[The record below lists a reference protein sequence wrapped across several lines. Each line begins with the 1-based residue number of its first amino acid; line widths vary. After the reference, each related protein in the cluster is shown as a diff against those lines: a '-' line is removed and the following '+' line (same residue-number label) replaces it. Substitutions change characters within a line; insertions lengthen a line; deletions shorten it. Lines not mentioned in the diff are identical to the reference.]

1 MTRAIGIGL
10 VSASLLN
17 HAGDSHVRNA
27 WGKSCSRYGCG
38 RGIGCCSAQL
48 FAREGAHLAVADIS
62 TAGAEETAELIVS
75 AGGKAVAIGADVSKA
90 ADVSA
95 MMATTLKAYG
105 RLDCAFNNAGI
116 NGSLAGV
123 GGKLTAEWTEE
134 AFDRLVRVNL
144 KGTWLCMRAEL
155 EQMVQQGSGSIVN
168 TASLAGLTGFR
179 TTAGYAA
186 SKHGVVGLTKTAAI
200 EYAPTV
206 RVNCVCPGWI
216 ATDMIA
222 GAIEQ
227 RGDAILTRVASKRFG
242 EPEDIGEMVCWL
254 LSDRARYAVG
264 GAFIVDGGQMAS

>member
-1 MTRAIGIGL
+1 MAGLLDGKSALITGGGGGIGRATAL
-10 VSASLLN
+10 A
-17 HAGDSHVRNA
+17 
-27 WGKSCSRYGCG
+27 
-38 RGIGCCSAQL
+38 
-48 FAREGAHLAVADIS
+48 FAREGARVAV
-62 TAGAEETAELIVS
+62 
-75 AGGKAVAIGADVSKA
+75 

-95 MMATTLKAYG
+95 EAAGETVAQVNAAGGQAISLSGDVTRDADVRAMIEGVVGAYG

-116 NGSLAGV
+116 NGTLAGV

-134 AFDRLVRVNL
+134 AFDRLVQVNL

-186 SKHGVVGLTKTAAI
+186 SKHGVVGLTETAAI

-222 GAIEQ
+222 SAIEQ

-254 LSDRARYAVG
+254 LSDRASYAVG

>member
-1 MTRAIGIGL
+1 MLEGKVVL
-10 VSASLLN
+10 VTGA
-17 HAGDSHVRNA
+17 A
-27 WGKSCSRYGCG
+27 
-38 RGIGCCSAQL
+38 RGIGRGSALL
-48 FAREGAHLAVADIS
+48 FAREGARLAVADI
-62 TAGAEETAELIVS
+62 ARGGAEETAELIVK
-75 AGGKAVAIGADVSKA
+75 AGGEAIAVGTDVSKSA
-90 ADVSA
+90 EVAA
-95 MMATTLKAYG
+95 MMATVLKAYG

-134 AFDRLVRVNL
+134 AFDRLLQVNL

-155 EQMVQQGSGSIVN
+155 EQMVKQGSGSIVN

-206 RVNCVCPGWI
+206 RVNCVSPGWI
-216 ATDMIA
+216 STDMIA
-222 GAIEQ
+222 SAIQQ
-227 RGDAILTRVASKRFG
+227 RGDALLARVASKRFG

-254 LSDRARYAVG
+254 LSDRASYAVG
-264 GAFIVDGGQMAS
+264 GAFVVDGGQMAS

>member
-1 MTRAIGIGL
+1 MSGMLEGKVVL
-10 VSASLLN
+10 VTGA
-17 HAGDSHVRNA
+17 A
-27 WGKSCSRYGCG
+27 
-38 RGIGCCSAQL
+38 RGIGRGSAQL
-48 FAREGAHLAVADIS
+48 FAREGAQLAVVDIS
-62 TAGAEETAELIVS
+62 TDGVEETAEQIVN

-95 MMATTLKAYG
+95 MMAKTLKTYG

-134 AFDRLVRVNL
+134 AFDRLVQVNL

-222 GAIEQ
+222 SVIEQ

-254 LSDRARYAVG
+254 LSDRANYVVG